1 MWNDT
6 FVQPQTRIEFPKT
19 IEVKEQRAAT
29 DDSIRLAREY
39 EDKVRDSI
47 LFHNYYGT
55 SAGLYLNITV
65 QDIGVLSFVKSYL
78 CILQIKINE
87 KIYTR
92 KVKISQDQY
101 LLMKN
106 CGNNELTQLLNKS
119 HAFIFYNVMM
129 LLAEA
134 VLHSEENIREEIC
147 KMLGKDCQKFE
158 LLNDDLVNF

>member
-1 MWNDT
+1 MSNRI

-19 IEVKEQRAAT
+19 IEIKEQRAAT

-65 QDIGVLSFVKSYL
+65 QDISALSLVKSYL

-101 LLMKN
+101 LLIEN
-106 CGNNELTQLLNKS
+106 CATNELSQLLNKS
-119 HAFIFYNVMM
+119 QAFIFYNVMM

-134 VLHSEENIREEIC
+134 VLNSEENIREEIC
-147 KMLGKDCQKFE
+147 EMLGKDCQKFE